1 MHAYTHARMHA
12 CIHTYPDT
20 SIHICAY
27 PYLSIHVYTH
37 THTYSPIPISTHI
50 HPCHV
55 YPCQPFPSNPPYI
68 TSHHIHITSHHITSR
83 HITSHCAIMPWWHT
97 WNWRKPQ
104 ESRFV
109 EFLGCLSSG
118 TWNFFFGLRTLDP
131 QLGPWEVGMGFCW
144 ARCQLQPLRVCH
156 AGSDLLLWYY
166 TVEMQ
171 CGGWESQSLTW
182 KKQFFP
188 HPKISHKPWVGDSK
202 TWPRPQG
209 ASHNTV
215 AVPASA
221 HHSWAGTAPSAAP
234 SLKGWKMKE
243 NNNKKRKPWQY
254 HAINLWISMDF
265 LHHFTVFQIPC
276 WSMLNFGSFGFTLC
290 LMFAQVNLFT
300 WIYHIGLRHS
310 FKWNHPPFVDESIPM
325 GPTPASES

>member
-1 MHAYTHARMHA
+1 MLACTHASTRTRH
-12 CIHTYPDT
+12 IHTYLCI
-20 SIHICAY
+20 SVLIHTR
-27 PYLSIHVYTH
+27 L
-37 THTYSPIPISTHI
+37 HTYPHILTHTHI

-55 YPCQPFPSNPPYI
+55 YPCQPFPSNPPV
-68 TSHHIHITSHHITSR
+68 HHITSHHITSH
-83 HITSHCAIMPWWHT
+83 HITLRDNALVTYMELKET
-97 WNWRKPQ
+97 
-104 ESRFV
+104 
-109 EFLGCLSSG
+109 SG
-118 TWNFFFGLRTLDP
+118 IKVCWVSWVFELRYL
-131 QLGPWEVGMGFCW
+131 E
-144 ARCQLQPLRVCH
+144 
-156 AGSDLLLWYY
+156 LLLWLAHVGPS
-166 TVEMQ
+166 TGALGSRDGLPLGKMSAPASEGMPCWQWSPALVL
-171 CGGWESQSLTW
+171 QSWNAMWGMGIAKPYL

-276 WSMLNFGSFGFTLC
+276 WSMLNLG
-290 LMFAQVNLFT
+290 
-300 WIYHIGLRHS
+300 
-310 FKWNHPPFVDESIPM
+310 
-325 GPTPASES
+325 